1 MSTEI
6 QKDNRVY
13 RMKLRPTEKQEALL
27 WKQSSARRF
36 VWNWGLAFWR
46 DKYKATGKG
55 SNFVELC
62 KEMVHLKKQETW
74 LMEVHDTP
82 LQQTLKDLCGA
93 FQKFFRKQGGYP
105 KFKSAKKS
113 MPSFRHTRSV
123 KLVSNG
129 DKVHIPK
136 LGDIE
141 VVNSW
146 KGKIPEDLRSC
157 TFSRTPTKE
166 WFLSA
171 VVEWTPTPVPEDQL
185 DTENSVGIDLGC
197 KDALVLS
204 TGQKIR
210 GPKAF
215 RRYQKNMAR
224 LQRSQARKKKGSR
237 RYKAQKAT
245 IANLHKKIHD
255 VRQDFVNKVTTQ
267 VVKKFDIICM
277 ETLSVKGMART
288 KLAKSVLDGAL
299 GDIRRQV
306 EYKAK
311 WAGKKFVQADR
322 WFPSSKLHWRC
333 GYLNEDLKLSDR
345 EWVCPCTGEVL
356 DRDVNAAENI
366 EQEGRSMLALGLR
379 ESLNARRLDV
389 RLLETEAIWDE
400 AIERGRGRRPR
411 ASSGIPGL

>member
-1 MSTEI
+1 MNTEI

-55 SNFVELC
+55 SNFAELC

-74 LMEVHDTP
+74 LSEVHDTP

-105 KFKSAKKS
+105 RFKSAKKS

-157 TFSRTPTKE
+157 TFSRTPTRE

-215 RRYQKNMAR
+215 RRYQRKMAR

-245 IANLHKKIHD
+245 IASLHKKIHD

-299 GDIRRQV
+299 GDICRQV

-311 WAGKKFVQADR
+311 WAGKKFVQTDR

-333 GYLNEDLKLSDR
+333 GYLNGDLKLSDR
-345 EWVCPCTGEVL
+345 EWVCPCTNELL

-400 AIERGRGRRPR
+400 AIERGRGRRSLS
-411 ASSGIPGL
+411 SSGIPCL